1 MGGPRS
7 SCVSDG
13 AWWAERYARYLP
25 SSGDGRTPA
34 KYLSRSTDRLVLS
47 PPVKLPMGANRIGL
61 LPQDTQHL
69 FSSLTCPAY
78 LSSPILTFESIL
90 RPARKER
97 SVGDFFF
104 FLSSVLEAC
113 RFPSLFSSSGFSSF
127 PHHILFFIFF
137 PTPLLISLPCHSSRK
152 SGGPFGVLLF
162 VLPTLVFSLTLT
174 KPDPFFLF
182 PFFP

>member
-1 MGGPRS
+1 MKPKKEAAGTNLGGPRS

-104 FLSSVLEAC
+104 FLSSVLEAR

-137 PTPLLISLPCHSSRK
+137 PPLSSSPSLVILLANL
-152 SGGPFGVLLF
+152 GGLLGC
-162 VLPTLVFSLTLT
+162 
-174 KPDPFFLF
+174 FFLCYQLWSF
-182 PFFP
+182 LSH